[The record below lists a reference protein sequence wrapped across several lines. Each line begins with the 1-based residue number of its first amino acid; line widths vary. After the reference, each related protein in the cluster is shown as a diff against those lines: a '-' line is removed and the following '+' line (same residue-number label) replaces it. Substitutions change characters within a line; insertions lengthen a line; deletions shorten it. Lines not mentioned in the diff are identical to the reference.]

1 MTSAR
6 APLLN
11 AKIIEVNERRGLL
24 LGTLCI
30 AQFPTDI
37 VVCHLSTESTDKIKP
52 SAAQSVHQSF
62 VQTPVW
68 KSHRTALH
76 TGVQG
81 EPLEHPY
88 SAVRIEA
95 GHAEP
100 RQGRDDRVVGD
111 ADAISD
117 AMAAAPVGVTAYYVD
132 RLSKWDGE
140 EEGERFR
147 FATNFA
153 KVMEVD

>member
-1 MTSAR
+1 M
-6 APLLN
+6 
-11 AKIIEVNERRGLL
+11 
-24 LGTLCI
+24 
-30 AQFPTDI
+30 F
-37 VVCHLSTESTDKIKP
+37 KP
-52 SAAQSVHQSF
+52 PAGN
-62 VQTPVW
+62 
-68 KSHRTALH
+68 RTAPH
-76 TGVQG
+76 CT
-81 EPLEHPY
+81 LEFKVNLLSIPIALCG
-88 SAVRIEA
+88 SKQAM
-95 GHAEP
+95 P
-100 RQGRDDRVVGD
+100 NRDDRVVGD